1 MKRFAVLIVLL
12 VAVTLTG
19 LFGVET
25 TTPASTQTQYPNL
38 VLNGFARVRYT
49 WDFGPNKVDG
59 FSIPNARFG
68 IRGDISKYFS
78 YTFSIEGANA
88 DPENKKM
95 VYDVY
100 IETTII
106 KDFKIRL
113 GQFKYAFGLEQSTPE
128 ADIDFIN
135 KADVVSN
142 LIKPTRDIGLQVSR
156 DFNFSSVRSN
166 LTLALVNGSGSNV
179 QDENNRKTLVG
190 RFLLTPLKGLTLGAS
205 YYDGT
210 TGIADKKN
218 RVGAELKLE
227 ISKLFLKA
235 EFITGKDIT
244 VKKDGY
250 YFTLGYTI
258 LPSTVLLVRY
268 DNYDLYREL
277 VDMDISRWTIGLNYY
292 FGKNV
297 LWRTNYE
304 RRMEKPA
311 VKNDVFS
318 TQFQVK
324 F

>member
-1 MKRFAVLIVLL
+1 MKKFAVLIVLL
-12 VAVTLTG
+12 VAVTITG
-19 LFGVET
+19 LFAVET
-25 TTPASTQTQYPNL
+25 TTQTQSQYPNL

-49 WDFGPNKVDG
+49 WDFGAGKVDG

-78 YTFSIEGANA
+78 YTFSIEGSNG

-100 IETTII
+100 IETSII

-128 ADIDFIN
+128 ADLDFIN

-156 DFNFSSVRSN
+156 DIDFSSVRTN
-166 LTLALVNGSGSNV
+166 LTLGLVNGSGSNTE
-179 QDENNRKTLVG
+179 DENNRKTLIG
-190 RFLLTPLKGLTLGAS
+190 RFLLTPVKGLTLGAS
-205 YYDGT
+205 YYDGA

-227 ISKLFLKA
+227 ICKLFLKA
-235 EFITGKDIT
+235 EFITGKDKT
-244 VKKDGY
+244 AKKEGY
-250 YFTLGYTI
+250 YFTLGYTV
-258 LPSTVLLVRY
+258 LPSTVLLARY
-268 DNYDLYREL
+268 ENWDVDKNL
-277 VDMDISRWTIGLNYY
+277 VDRDISRLTIGLNYY

>member
-1 MKRFAVLIVLL
+1 MKRFAILIVLL
-12 VAVTLTG
+12 VAVTITG

-25 TTPASTQTQYPNL
+25 TTQTQTQYPNL
-38 VLNGFARVRYT
+38 VLNGFGRVRYS
-49 WDFGPNKVDG
+49 WDFGPGKVDG
-59 FSIPNARFG
+59 FSIANARFG
-68 IRGDISKYFS
+68 IRGDISKYFA
-78 YTFSIEGANA
+78 YTFNIEGTSGDA
-88 DPENKKM
+88 ENKKM

-100 IETTII
+100 IDTTII
-106 KDFKIRL
+106 KNFKIRL
-113 GQFKYAFGLEQSTPE
+113 GQFKYAFGLEQTTSE

-135 KADVVSN
+135 KADVVTN
-142 LIKPTRDIGLQVSR
+142 LIKPSRDVGIQVSR
-156 DFNFSSVRSN
+156 DINFSSVRTN
-166 LTLALVNGSGSNV
+166 LTLGLVNGSGSNTE
-179 QDENNRKTLVG
+179 DENNRKTLVG
-190 RFLLTPLKGLTLGAS
+190 RFLLTPFKGLTLGAS

-235 EFITGKDIT
+235 EFITGKDKT
-244 VKKDGY
+244 VKKEGY

-258 LPSTVLLVRY
+258 LPSTVLLTRY
-268 DNYDLYREL
+268 ENWD
-277 VDMDISRWTIGLNYY
+277 VDKNLMDRDISRWTIGLNYY

-318 TQFQVK
+318 TQLQVK